1 MSSAALLLEMVYY
14 CTTTIPCP
22 RVPSVCFFCG
32 QSSSSICSQMAI
44 QARRNLMF
52 DTLLFAHSLDTHY
65 SPRSFAAH
73 APHTRLRDSSAD
85 SP

>member
-1 MSSAALLLEMVYY
+1 
-14 CTTTIPCP
+14 
-22 RVPSVCFFCG
+22 
-32 QSSSSICSQMAI
+32 
-44 QARRNLMF
+44 MF